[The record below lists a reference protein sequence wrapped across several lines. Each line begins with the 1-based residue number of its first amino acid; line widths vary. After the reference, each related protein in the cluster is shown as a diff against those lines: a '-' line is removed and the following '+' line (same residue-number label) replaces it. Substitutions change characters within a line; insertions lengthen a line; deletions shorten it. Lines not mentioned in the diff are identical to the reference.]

1 MFKQILKHSIII
13 SIGFILILIFAF
25 LQKDAGDII
34 FILLSGL
41 YTFCYLISI
50 IVIYRKYPNKMFIS
64 FILLCLYSLIV
75 GTIFIQI
82 NNTKEKQGEVKMIEE
97 TF

>member
-1 MFKQILKHSIII
+1 MFKLILKHSIII
-13 SIGFILILIFAF
+13 GIGFILIIIFAF

-34 FILLSGL
+34 FILLSVL
-41 YTFCYLISI
+41 YTVCSLIST
-50 IVIYRKYPNKMFIS
+50 IVVYRKNPNKMLIS

-75 GTIFIQI
+75 GIIFIQI

-97 TF
+97 IL